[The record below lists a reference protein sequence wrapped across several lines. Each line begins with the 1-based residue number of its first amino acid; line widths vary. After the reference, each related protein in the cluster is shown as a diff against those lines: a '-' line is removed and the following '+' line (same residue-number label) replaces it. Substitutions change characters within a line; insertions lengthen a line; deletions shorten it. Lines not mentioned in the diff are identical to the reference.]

1 MASSTAT
8 NVAAVEPKVTMM
20 DGFVTRRTHGSIQS
34 AGTGDASSADQ
45 MKFFALGVQHVMQ
58 HTQMI
63 LRVGVPEQHMDT
75 SVFQGA
81 DQLQA
86 KTAMA
91 EEVNDRLR
99 QLLKTKVTPQMVR
112 RSPLQ
117 SQHATFIFT
126 VDVTI
131 VNQEAKA
138 NANFQQSMR
147 GLTQSGGS
155 LRTLTEAMVS
165 NWEALATTG
174 EASHPGAPRMLFT
187 LEPRS
192 NANMENIAHSVE
204 HTPQELIHTVRE
216 LYTRAEE
223 GSPLKASTM
232 ERLSGRLAI
241 FASYVA
247 GRTGPTTTLF
257 CLEADLLTYLIL
269 QIGALGLMQGSWT
282 SQAVAV
288 PIRTIGGG
296 VTADQSGR
304 VLARD
309 QSGLPLIFTDEE
321 KSYGRMEPCL
331 RFPRFDRGAACSPA
345 DNLSFRWCGR
355 NVTDVWTTLAF
366 MLTDHSNTTSTQLPA
381 TLHTVDGWMERIHVA
396 TDRNGN
402 ITRVV
407 IAATHGE
414 VTSVI
419 FEALQGQQL
428 ACTPNGDPVMLAFGP
443 GRCSACRPWKCQSCG
458 SNGHARGDCPNNR
471 LAWAQKIIPCAL
483 CGKPTGGHNTHTL
496 ETCDVHLQVNDP
508 AKQLGCPVC
517 THKGHSATQ
526 CPVWRG
532 ANGVMHVPNLLTS
545 VLAQFPDW
553 QIIMPNAIPCSTE
566 GSKRAWYNTGT
577 VSINVLPVTPIL
589 ETQTYADMLRSCTP
603 SPGAST
609 SGSERGFSRL
619 ERWTAG
625 SGANDEL
632 MKLAT
637 SLCAKMEEVA
647 ASVEGIRKV
656 QDLQTRGM
664 ELLHSSADAQTTA
677 IGKLQAAETKHTAFY
692 EQLQKAHQAAMALN
706 ASSSPEEMEEDLNV
720 TTIPS
725 EDSMAATGQ

>member
-1 MASSTAT
+1 MASRTAAHADT
-8 NVAAVEPKVTMM
+8 VEPKVTMM
-20 DGFVTRRTHGSIQS
+20 DGFVARRTHGSIQS
-34 AGTGDASSADQ
+34 AGTGDASSVDQ
-45 MKFFALGVQHVMQ
+45 MKYFTLGVHHVMQ
-58 HTQMI
+58 HTQMVM
-63 LRVGVPEQHMDT
+63 RVHVPEQRVDT
-75 SVFQGA
+75 SVFNGA
-81 DQLQA
+81 DFMRA
-86 KTAMA
+86 RTSMA
-91 EEVNDRLR
+91 EEINDRLG
-99 QLLKTKVTPQMVR
+99 QLLKTKVTPQTVR

-117 SQHATFIFT
+117 SRHETFIFT
-126 VDVTI
+126 MDVTI

-138 NANFQQSMR
+138 SNNFQQAMK

-155 LRTLTEAMVS
+155 LSTLTGEMVS
-165 NWEALATTG
+165 KWEALATTG
-174 EASHPGAPRMLFT
+174 EASQPGTPRMSFS

-192 NANMENIAHSVE
+192 NLNMENIAHSAE
-204 HTPQELIHTVRE
+204 HTPQQLIHTVQE
-216 LYTRAEE
+216 LYNRAEE
-223 GSPLKASTM
+223 GSPLKTAPM
-232 ERLSGRLAI
+232 DRLNGRLAV
-241 FASYVA
+241 FASYVPGNA
-247 GRTGPTTTLF
+247 RPTTTIF
-257 CLEADLLTYLIL
+257 CLESELLTYLIL

-296 VTADQSGR
+296 ARNGQSGR
-304 VLARD
+304 VLAID
-309 QSGLPLIFTDEE
+309 QSGLPPAFTEAE
-321 KSYGRMEPCL
+321 TSYGRMEPCL
-331 RFPRFDRGAACSPA
+331 RFPRFERGADCTPA
-345 DNLSFRWCGR
+345 DNISFRWCGK
-355 NVTDVWTTLAF
+355 NVLDVGTTLAF
-366 MLTDHSNTTSTQLPA
+366 MLTEHSNTTTTQLPA
-381 TLHTVDGWMERIHVA
+381 TLLTVDGWMERIHVA

-419 FEALQGQQL
+419 FEALQGRQL

-532 ANGVMHVPNLLTS
+532 ANGAMHVPDLLTT

-553 QIIMPNAIPCSTE
+553 QIVLPNATPVSSS
-566 GSKRAWYNTGT
+566 GPKRAWYNTCT
-577 VSINVLPVTPIL
+577 TPVRALPVTPIL
-589 ETQTYADMLRSCTP
+589 ETQTYADMLRSCTASP
-603 SPGAST
+603 STSM
-609 SGSERGFSRL
+609 SGSEREGSRL

-625 SGANDEL
+625 NGANEEL

-637 SLCAKMEEVA
+637 SLFAKMDEVA
-647 ASVEGIRKV
+647 TSVAGMQKV
-656 QDLQTRGM
+656 QELQTKGM
-664 ELLHSSADAQTTA
+664 ELLHSSADAQTRA
-677 IGKLQAAETKHTAFY
+677 IGRLQAAETKHTEFY
-692 EQLQKAHQAAMALN
+692 ERLQMAHQAAMALN
-706 ASSSPEEMEEDLNV
+706 ASPSTDEEDVNV
-720 TTIPS
+720 ATIPS
-725 EDSMAATGQ
+725 EDSMTATGQ